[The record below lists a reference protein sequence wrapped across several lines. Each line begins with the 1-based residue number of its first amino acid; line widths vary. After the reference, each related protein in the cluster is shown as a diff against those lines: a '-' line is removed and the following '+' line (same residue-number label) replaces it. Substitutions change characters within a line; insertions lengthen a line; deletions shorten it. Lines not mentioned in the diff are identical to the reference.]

1 MEESVSWREIDE
13 LFAQLS
19 ALPEVEAIALGG
31 SRAGDRYDEKSDY
44 DVYVYCGEEI
54 KEDARRAILSRHCGR
69 MEIGNRFW
77 EYEDNCTLNS
87 GVDIDILYRNLDA
100 FIGEV
105 AAVVEG
111 CQARNGYT
119 TCMWHNLRTC
129 RVIYDR
135 EGRLTAAKE
144 RFETPYPRLLKE
156 RIVERG
162 RRLLRGAMPAYE
174 GQIAK
179 ALGRGDLVSVNHRVS
194 AFLETYFDVLFALN
208 EQTHPGEK
216 RLVELCREECALL
229 PDRFEE
235 NLQRLFSD
243 LFTNSE
249 AVAEDIGAILDELEK
264 IL

>member
-1 MEESVSWREIDE
+1 MADSEVHE
-13 LFAQLS
+13 LFERMA
-19 ALPEVEAIALGG
+19 ALDQVEAIALGG
-31 SRAGDRYDEKSDY
+31 SRAGEEYDEKSDY
-44 DVYVYCGEEI
+44 DVYLYCTGEIGEE
-54 KEDARRAILSRHCGR
+54 KRRAILSGYCGR

-77 EYEDNCTLNS
+77 EYEDNCTLRS
-87 GVDIDILYRNLDA
+87 GVDIDLLYRDLDG
-100 FIGEV
+100 FVKDV
-105 AAVVEG
+105 ASVVEG

-135 EGRLTAAKE
+135 DGRLAAARE
-144 RFETPYPRLLKE
+144 RFEVPYPRLLKE

-162 RRLLRGAMPAYE
+162 WRLLRGAMPAYE

-216 RLVELCREECALL
+216 RLVRLCRQRCALL

-235 NLQRLFSD
+235 NIQRLFSD
-243 LFTNSE
+243 LFTRSE
-249 AVAEDIGAILDELEK
+249 AVMDDIGAILDELKK